1 MKINPFRKKSLGRHF
16 DKLQAEY
23 NELDR
28 KLDAAL
34 KAQKEA
40 EADFA
45 EKHKAYQELED
56 RSTSSFW
63 SAGEKSLNR
72 ARNMAE
78 HQMRE
83 AQSKVRELQC
93 QIAPLHSQ
101 VIAPSQMAEA
111 KETYVRLTQQDQAL
125 SKEFEK
131 TDALKTKLA
140 QKIAKL
146 EQSIAAETQA
156 AANAMAAADG
166 EIVLPEGLSKLDMEL
181 RVTQATLIEINK
193 KLDSIAAEI
202 APLPKQISAAR
213 DSYIGYRATVAKLEV
228 MEQLPTFV
236 EIIARASVAGHLSNY
251 DSAANRF
258 EIEIP
263 AEVVTAMEATLNAEL
278 ATA

>member
-34 KAQKEA
+34 KVQKEA
-40 EADFA
+40 EAAFA
-45 EKHKAYQELED
+45 EKHKAYQELEE

-83 AQSKVRELQC
+83 TQSKVRELQC

-111 KETYVRLTQQDQAL
+111 RETYVRLTQQDQAL

-131 TDALKTKLA
+131 TDTLKIKLA

-146 EQSIAAETQA
+146 EQNIAAETQA
-156 AANAMAAADG
+156 AAHAMAAADG
-166 EIVLPEGLSKLDMEL
+166 EIVLPEGLDEAAIAEKHPS
-181 RVTQATLIEINK
+181 AT
-193 KLDSIAAEI
+193 
-202 APLPKQISAAR
+202 
-213 DSYIGYRATVAKLEV
+213 
-228 MEQLPTFV
+228 
-236 EIIARASVAGHLSNY
+236 
-251 DSAANRF
+251 
-258 EIEIP
+258 
-263 AEVVTAMEATLNAEL
+263 
-278 ATA
+278 

>member
-16 DKLQAEY
+16 DKLQAKY

-28 KLDAAL
+28 KLDATINE
-34 KAQKEA
+34 QKEA

-45 EKHKAYQELED
+45 EKNKAYREMEE

-72 ARNMAE
+72 ARNYAE
-78 HQMRE
+78 HQMRQ
-83 AQSKVRELQC
+83 AQSKVRELQH

-101 VIAPSQMAEA
+101 VIAPAQMAEA
-111 KETYVRLTQQDQAL
+111 KETYLRLTQQDQAL
-125 SKEFEK
+125 SMDFEK
-131 TDALKTKLA
+131 ANALKTKLE

-146 EQSIAAETQA
+146 EQNIAAETQA
-156 AANAMAAADG
+156 AASAMAAADG

-193 KLDSIAAEI
+193 KLDILMAEM
-202 APLPKQISAAR
+202 APLPKQIRDAR
-213 DSYIGYRATVAKLEV
+213 DSYISYRATVAKLEM
-228 MEQLPTFV
+228 MEPLPTFV
-236 EIIARASVAGHLSNY
+236 EIIARASVARHLVHYTN
-251 DSAANRF
+251 AANRF

-263 AEVVTAMEATLNAEL
+263 EEVVTAMEATLNAEL

>member
-1 MKINPFRKKSLGRHF
+1 MKINPFRKKSLGHHF

-28 KLDAAL
+28 KLDAAIKEQ
-34 KAQKEA
+34 KAA
-40 EADFA
+40 EEDFA
-45 EKHKAYQELED
+45 EKHKAYREMEE

-72 ARNMAE
+72 ARNYAE
-78 HQMRE
+78 HAMGE
-83 AQSKVRELQC
+83 AQSKVRELQH

-101 VIAPSQMAEA
+101 VIAPAEMAEA
-111 KETYVRLTQQDQAL
+111 KETYLRLTQQDRAL
-125 SKEFEK
+125 SSDIEK
-131 TDALKTKLA
+131 TGALKAKLE

-156 AANAMAAADG
+156 AASAMAAADG

-193 KLDSIAAEI
+193 KLDSLMGEME
-202 APLPKQISAAR
+202 PLPKQIRDAR
-213 DSYIGYRATVAKLEV
+213 DSYISYRATVAKLEM

-236 EIIARASVAGHLSNY
+236 EIIARASVARHLVHY
-251 DSAANRF
+251 TSAANRF

-263 AEVVTAMEATLNAEL
+263 EEVVTAMEETLNAEL